1 MGNNDLSNS
10 ENILVK
16 VDQNNLVYIDPNS
29 VIDDTGDIQPRGIR
43 QENLAMYVN
52 LEADLIPRS
61 VLIADGDKTTL
72 TSIAKG
78 TLNLMKNGKVD
89 SDNDNVPDGDF
100 DSTWTDTYLQYA
112 ENPNIKG
119 EFIQSDPT
127 AQSFGIDSI
136 QINIKGGSFIPQIT
150 INFIDVRGKT
160 LFESPENSPYKA
172 FFHLPWPIFYLT
184 IKGYYGKAIR
194 YRLHLV
200 KFNTRYNDSNG
211 NFEVTTTFVGSTYA
225 YLNDIPLSGILEAP
239 YMFMIESNKDPK
251 KFNEKTQKYEK
262 KVSKSS
268 KGYSILKS
276 VYDEYKAK
284 GLIEQNFPVRT
295 LRELITIAQTLDKIL
310 ERKIFDQ
317 VVDMK
322 IFAGIKDFEKRIQE
336 FETAVRTWSS
346 QRLSEEIII
355 INNKNYYLQKGL
367 EKDKNSLNFIVGP
380 TVTGTLEKIM
390 VSYVEELKKSNLF
403 ANDLIQK
410 GGKEFRNTTFN
421 FVNTVGNIKDYYEI
435 KDGKVVVAITEL
447 IEKILDIQKSFV
459 EQRNK
464 LEDKVEQEMNN
475 IIKDPNKG
483 IGFEPT
489 VRNIF
494 AVILANADTYIR
506 LLKDTHYKAFQS
518 AERRKN
524 ILKGQSDETDGENIY
539 PWPEVK
545 KQTASNKQKVIAYPG
560 DPDLIQKLKSYD
572 KSLWPEIDFVE
583 EFKGVA
589 TKRIDP
595 LDDKESSSSK
605 VSFIFE
611 SDTIEYQTN
620 NIGSYSLITKLLPY
634 SDKTIANI
642 LYEIY
647 ERSKYTT
654 FFDSFSEKSIREL
667 ALIEFEN
674 LSKSIQEDFDII
686 DILKENIK
694 NEDNLKSL
702 MFSFSTYD
710 RYPYYKDQLPTVSY
724 FKQILGKSHKL
735 EYYIPGDNSKTNND
749 NLYSELKENLKNYK
763 VEDYRKNIYPFNSNT
778 YLSYLDTR
786 LNKKNELVDTDF
798 NFNGILSID
807 TLNGFICSPVNPTS
821 WVKSGYTSN
830 LFTQNLEITGKTFNI
845 LNTPYF
851 HNQLYTEYTNQISY
865 GKYVGS
871 AYLLLNSLPF
881 IDLEDYI
888 NFPFKDL
895 NSTTSKTLTSS
906 IFREVG
912 STHYIPYH
920 LILKWGSIYHRY
932 KKYVIDNVDIIS
944 GITNPIDTNLFF
956 DFNSGITFT
965 VSGSSVSYSGTTDVG
980 IHPYYQNIFHQI
992 VNDYSFY
999 STNSGNTSYSAT
1011 TINGKNISRSRT
1023 KNSFNLWTSLVD
1035 NSKYYTT
1042 QLTYTLLPSDGNS
1055 IFSGITS
1062 FDDSKQTNFRVLWGE
1077 DSYTNEFIFSGRTF
1091 PSYNE
1096 YNRRYITGSTEDN
1109 KYSITG
1115 NYRKVIDLIG
1125 TFNPSILEE
1134 FETAFL
1140 EFSSENLEVE
1150 IPYRRY
1156 ERIITKNDKT
1166 ETYGVKHYNFQRLLK
1181 EIVTVQKV
1189 SSDPTDASSVISLVT
1204 QRQQEKLK
1212 SITKDILSNDNLLK
1226 LTISN
1231 PKEMDPYV
1239 LGGFTNT
1246 DVINFGYN
1254 TYDSVSQAPN
1264 IKYITLYLGEDIDGY
1279 YLDFFFYNNVEL
1291 SEENVLLLRPL
1302 IQMYAGYRKNG
1313 GNNLKS
1319 SFITYLK
1326 NNIINKTSGNTLG
1339 TANRLSLFLSIFLGE
1354 FGKLTPLKTSNRLT
1368 IYNGYNDTPLK
1379 LELYNFFKSFN
1390 DKWVAGN
1397 SLGQRLLMEEFLFL
1411 DKANVDVGSKVFMSL
1426 EKLIPL
1432 EDNKNA
1438 KQNLYG
1444 VISMLITGS
1453 GFDMRALPAYINF
1466 YGTNFSNKVKLTPS
1480 KRVASNI
1487 FGTFL
1492 EVDYQEASPKIILQ
1506 YVGPTS
1512 KHLDMKEISNKYK
1525 YLDDSFNVGNP
1536 NKNPL
1541 IITTPQNFKL
1551 DELAQ
1556 SNKVV
1561 AFEVSF
1567 GDQNQGIFKGVQL
1580 DQSSI
1585 RNTTESFIAM
1595 ENLGRSES
1603 GAGVY
1608 QVDVGL
1614 FDIYRQASYTC
1625 EVTCMGNVMIQPT
1638 MYFYLKNIPM
1648 FKGTYLITD
1657 VNHSIKGNN
1666 IVTSFQGRRIPNA
1679 SLPDPKDS
1687 FLSSYRVLFDK
1698 VTNTAIAR
1706 IKQESTDLENAS
1718 KTEIVKNFDNGSYRI
1733 DMGSDDKKVQGE
1745 VLVDESGIT
1754 LYGIPYNG
1762 FRGEKYIQKV
1772 TYENRTWLRAQAV
1785 EMGGN
1790 NYPIEDNIAMS
1801 IINQV
1806 TEINGFPVNITD
1818 KVTWSKL
1825 KDDKTNWFFST
1836 KYALDVATPNKI
1848 IKPTTYFKNP
1858 NDKNGSIVIVSPLTY
1873 ITTPKGPINIGPKV
1887 TGYGIGLSSALMK
1900 ELKLKDGDVVYFS
1913 NE

>member
-16 VDQNNLVYIDPNS
+16 VDQNNLIYIDPNS
-29 VIDDTGDIQPRGIR
+29 VIDENGEIQPRGIR

-89 SDNDNVPDGDF
+89 SDRDGVPDGDF
-100 DSTWTDTYLQYA
+100 DATWTDTYLQYA
-112 ENPNIKG
+112 ENPSIKG

-136 QINIKGGSFIPQIT
+136 SINVKGGNFIPQVT

-184 IKGYYGKAIR
+184 VKGYYGKAIR

-200 KFNTRYNDSNG
+200 KFNTTYNQSNG
-211 NFEVTTTFVGSTYA
+211 NFEVNTTFVGSTYA
-225 YLNDIPLSGILEAP
+225 YLNDIPLSGILDAP

-268 KGYSILKS
+268 KGYAILKS
-276 VYDEYKAK
+276 VYDEYKSK
-284 GLIEQNFPVRT
+284 GLIPQNFPVRT
-295 LRELITIAQTLDKIL
+295 LRELITIAQTLDKTL

-322 IFAGIKDFEKRIQE
+322 IFAGVKDFEKRIQE

-346 QRLSEEIII
+346 QRLSEEIEV

-367 EKDKNSLNFIVGP
+367 EKDKNSLNFITGA
-380 TVTGTLEKIM
+380 TITGTLEKIM
-390 VSYVEELKKSNLF
+390 VAYVDELKKSSLF
-403 ANDLIQK
+403 ANDLIEK

-435 KDGKVVVAITEL
+435 KNGKVVVAVTEL

-494 AVILANADTYIR
+494 AVILACADTYIR
-506 LLKDTHYKAFQS
+506 LLKDVHYKAFQS

-524 ILKGQSDETDGENIY
+524 IIKGQSDETDGENIY
-539 PWPEVK
+539 PWPEIK
-545 KQTASNKQKVIAYPG
+545 KQTAGNKQKVIAYPG
-560 DPDLIQKLKSYD
+560 DPDLLQKLKSFD
-572 KSLWPEIDFVE
+572 KSLWPEVDFLE
-583 EFKGVA
+583 TFKSVA
-589 TKRIDP
+589 TKRVDP
-595 LDDKESSSSK
+595 LDDKENTTSK

-620 NIGSYSLITKLLPY
+620 NIGSYGIITKLLPY
-634 SDKTIANI
+634 TDKIIANI

-654 FFDSFSEKSIREL
+654 FFDSFNNKSLREL
-667 ALIEFEN
+667 ALIEFQN

-686 DILKENIK
+686 DILKSGIK

-702 MFSFSTYD
+702 MLSFSTYD

-724 FKQILGKSHKL
+724 FKQILSKSHKL

-749 NLYSELKENLKNYK
+749 KLYSELKENLKNYK

-778 YLSYLDTR
+778 YISYLDTK
-786 LNKKNELVDTDF
+786 LNKKTKLVDNDF
-798 NFNGILSID
+798 NFNGILNID
-807 TLNGFICSPVNPTS
+807 TLNGLICSPINPNS
-821 WVKSGYTSN
+821 WVKSGYTEN
-830 LFTQNLEITGKTFNI
+830 LFSQNLEVSGKTFNI

-851 HNQLYTEYTNQISY
+851 HKQLYTDFTNQTPY

-871 AYLLLNSLPF
+871 AYLFLNSLPF
-881 IDLEDYI
+881 VDLEDYI
-888 NFPFKDL
+888 NFPFKEL
-895 NSTTSKTLTSS
+895 NGTTSSTLLSS

-912 STHYIPYH
+912 STHFIPYH

-932 KKYVIDNVDIIS
+932 KKYIIDNVDIIS
-944 GITNPIDTNLFF
+944 GVTTSIDTDNFF
-956 DFNSGITFT
+956 DNNSGITFT
-965 VSGSSVSYSGTTDVG
+965 VSGTSVPYSGTTDVG

-992 VNDYSFY
+992 IQDYSFY

-1011 TINGKNISRSRT
+1011 TVNGKNISRSRT
-1023 KNSFNLWTSLVD
+1023 KNSFNLWTSLID
-1035 NSKYYTT
+1035 NSKFYDS
-1042 QLTYTLLPSDGNS
+1042 QLTYTLLPCDGNGT
-1055 IFSGITS
+1055 FSGITS
-1062 FDDSKQTNFRVLWGE
+1062 FNDSKQTNFRIVWDD
-1077 DSYTNEFIFSGRTF
+1077 DSNVNEFTFSGRTF

-1115 NYRKVIDLIG
+1115 NYRKVLDLIA

-1140 EFSSENLEVE
+1140 EFSSENLQVE

-1156 ERIITKNDKT
+1156 ERVISKNDKT
-1166 ETYGVKHYNFQRLLK
+1166 ETYGVKHYNFQTLLK
-1181 EIVTVQKV
+1181 EIVTVEKIKG
-1189 SSDPTDASSVISLVT
+1189 DPTDNFEIIRLATV
-1204 QRQQEKLK
+1204 RQKDKLK
-1212 SITKDILSNDNLLK
+1212 SLTNDILSNDNLLK

-1231 PKEMDPYV
+1231 PKELDPYV

-1246 DVINFGYN
+1246 DVINFAYN
-1254 TYDSVSQAPN
+1254 TYDSVGQAAN
-1264 IKYITLYLGEDIDGY
+1264 VKYISLYLGEDVDGY
-1279 YLDFFFYNNVEL
+1279 YLDFFDYNNVEL
-1291 SEENVLLLRPL
+1291 SEDNVILLRPI
-1302 IQMYAGYRKNG
+1302 IQMYAGYIKNG
-1313 GNNLKS
+1313 ETNTKS
-1319 SFITYLK
+1319 EFIKYLK
-1326 NNIINKTSGNTLG
+1326 NNIITKSSGDTLG
-1339 TANRLSLFLSIFLGE
+1339 SSNRLSLFLSIFLGE
-1354 FGKLTPLKTSNRLT
+1354 FGNLKPLKESNRLT

-1390 DKWVAGN
+1390 DKWIAGN
-1397 SLGQRLLMEEFLFL
+1397 SIGQRLLMEEFLFL
-1411 DKANVDVGSKVFMSL
+1411 DKANVDIGSKVFMSL

-1432 EDNKNA
+1432 EDDRNA

-1444 VISMLITGS
+1444 VIGILITGT
-1453 GFDMRALPAYINF
+1453 GFDMRPLPAYVNF
-1466 YGTNFSNKVKLTPS
+1466 YGTNFSNKVRLTPS
-1480 KRVASNI
+1480 KKVASNI

-1512 KHLDMKEISNKYK
+1512 KHLDMKEINQKYK
-1525 YLDDSFNVGNP
+1525 YLNDSFNVGNP

-1541 IITTPQNFKL
+1541 IITTPQIFKT

-1614 FDIYRQASYTC
+1614 YDIYRQASYTC

-1648 FKGTYLITD
+1648 FRGTYWIME
-1657 VNHSIKGNN
+1657 VNHSIKGNS
-1666 IVTSFQGRRIPNA
+1666 IVTSFKGTRIPNA

-1706 IKQESTDLENAS
+1706 IKQESNTLSGAT
-1718 KTEIVKNFDNGSYRI
+1718 KTEVVKSFDNGSYSI
-1733 DMGSDDKKVQGE
+1733 DMGTDDKKVQGE

-1754 LYGIPYNG
+1754 EYGIPYNG

-1772 TYENRTWLRAQAV
+1772 NYENRTWLRAQAV
-1785 EMGGN
+1785 EMGGK

-1806 TEINGFPVNITD
+1806 TEIKGFPVNISD
-1818 KVTWSKL
+1818 KVTWSKI
-1825 KDDKTNWFFST
+1825 KDNKDSWFFST
-1836 KYALDVATPNKI
+1836 KYALDVSSPNKI

-1858 NDKNGSIVIVSPLTY
+1858 NDKNGSIVIVQPLEY
-1873 ITTPKGPINIGPKV
+1873 ITSPKGPINIGPKV